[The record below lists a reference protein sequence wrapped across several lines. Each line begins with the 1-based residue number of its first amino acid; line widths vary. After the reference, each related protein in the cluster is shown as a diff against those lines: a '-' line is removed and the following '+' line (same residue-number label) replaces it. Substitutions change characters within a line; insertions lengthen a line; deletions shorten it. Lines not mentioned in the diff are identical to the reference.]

1 MWIKDLNYEF
11 IDKNN
16 LHDERFQM
24 VVLNKMDTIKLIGNP
39 VLNPQ
44 MDELLI
50 KYIRIEHEKLH

>member
-1 MWIKDLNYEF
+1 
-11 IDKNN
+11 
-16 LHDERFQM
+16 M